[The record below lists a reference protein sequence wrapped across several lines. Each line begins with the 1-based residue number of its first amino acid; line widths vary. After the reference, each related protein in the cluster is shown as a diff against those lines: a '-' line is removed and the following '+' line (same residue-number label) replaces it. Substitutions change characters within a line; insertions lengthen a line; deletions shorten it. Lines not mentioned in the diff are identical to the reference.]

1 MATKKKYWRGHQ
13 MQAVINSKFLFQTG
27 KNNMHML
34 NRFFVWTLL
43 VISLLV
49 TQALTTAYH
58 NQALANNS
66 YIKIS
71 KAAIGKSQTV
81 KVGLN
86 KSLVVD
92 LPGDAHD
99 ILVASP
105 TVADAITR
113 TSRRI
118 YIFGKQVGSTNI
130 FIFDSAGRQLL
141 SIDLLIE
148 RDITGLEANLAKYVP
163 GSDVK
168 VEIVNDNIILTGS
181 VPTPQSSSRVVQLA
195 RAFISGGEA
204 TTNQFNTSNNGGGA
218 GNGFFVDIDEPRQ
231 ESQIVNLLRIEA
243 EDQVHLK
250 VTIAEIQRTIVK
262 QLGIDLAATGLTAGN
277 LDLGLITDNPLGL
290 GGLFANSQVGA
301 RYNSSGG
308 ESVEGIL
315 RALDQA
321 GVMRTLAEPSLTAI
335 SGETASFSVG
345 GEYNVVSSGSNTGG
359 FFTPEDNQ
367 GDPNSNIP
375 GFPLGSSN
383 TASFS
388 TITYGVSLS
397 FTPVVLAPGRISLR
411 IRTEVSEPTTEG
423 SAITGRFGAGGAI
436 TAPGIRRRQAETT
449 VELPSGGSMVLAGLL
464 KDDVRQA
471 AAGFPGLSKIPV
483 LGTLFRSRDF
493 QRTESELVIIATPYL
508 VRPVARQKLSR
519 PDDNFQPSADGAAN
533 FMGRL
538 NRVYGKVEG
547 DLPKG
552 RYHGKVG
559 FIFK

>member
-1 MATKKKYWRGHQ
+1 M
-13 MQAVINSKFLFQTG
+13 LF
-27 KNNMHML
+27 L
-34 NRFFVWTLL
+34 NRIFVWTLL
-43 VISLLV
+43 VVSLLV
-49 TQALTTAYH
+49 VETLMTGHA
-58 NQALANNS
+58 NKVLANSN
-66 YIKIS
+66 YLKIS
-71 KAAIGKSQTV
+71 KAAIGKTQNV

-86 KSLVVD
+86 KSMVID

-105 TVADAITR
+105 GVADAITR

-118 YIFGKQVGSTNI
+118 YIFGRQVGSTNL
-130 FIFDSAGRQLL
+130 FIFDAAGRQLL
-141 SIDLLIE
+141 SIELSVE
-148 RDITGLEANLAKYVP
+148 RDITGLEANLRKYVP

-168 VEIVNDNIILTGS
+168 VEIVNDNIILTGT
-181 VPTPQSSSRVVQLA
+181 VPTPQASSRVVQLA
-195 RAFISGGEA
+195 TAFISGGEA
-204 TTNQFNTSNNGGGA
+204 TTNQFRNDSTSLTGGGNFIIGQEA
-218 GNGFFVDIDEPRQ
+218 RQ

-262 QLGIDLAATGLTAGN
+262 QLGIDLTAAGLTAGN

-290 GGLFANSQVGA
+290 GGLFANSGA
-301 RYNSSGG
+301 NATYQSSGG
-308 ESVEGIL
+308 ESVTGIL

-335 SGETASFSVG
+335 SGETASFAVG
-345 GEYNVVSSGSNTGG
+345 GEYNVVTGGSNTSDDGQS
-359 FFTPEDNQ
+359 TQ
-367 GDPNSNIP
+367 SV
-375 GFPLGSSN
+375 
-383 TASFS
+383 SFGQIS
-388 TITYGVSLS
+388 YGVSLS

-423 SAITGRFGAGGAI
+423 NAVTGRSGSAGAI
-436 TAPGIRRRQAETT
+436 TAPGVRRREAETT

-538 NRVYGKVEG
+538 NRVYGKV
-547 DLPKG
+547 
-552 RYHGKVG
+552 G

>member
-1 MATKKKYWRGHQ
+1 
-13 MQAVINSKFLFQTG
+13 MQTVTNSKLLFQTG

-49 TQALTTAYH
+49 TQALMTGYA
-58 NQALANNS
+58 NQALANNKS
-66 YIKIS
+66 YLKIS

-86 KSLVVD
+86 KSMVID

-118 YIFGKQVGSTNI
+118 YIFGRQVGSTNI

-168 VEIVNDNIILTGS
+168 VEIVNDNIILTGT
-181 VPTPQSSSRVVQLA
+181 VPTPQASSRVIQLA

-204 TTNQFNTSNNGGGA
+204 TTNQFNTSNSGGGA

-277 LDLGLITDNPLGL
+277 LDLGLLTDNPFGL
-290 GGLFANSQVGA
+290 GGVSGNGGIGG
-301 RYNSSGG
+301 RYNASGG
-308 ESVEGIL
+308 ETVEGLL
-315 RALDQA
+315 RALDRS
-321 GVMRTLAEPSLTAI
+321 GVLRTLAEPSLTAI
-335 SGETASFSVG
+335 SGETASFAVG
-345 GEYNVVSSGSNTGG
+345 GEYNVRTLGASGGG
-359 FFTPEDNQ
+359 FFTDATDNT
-367 GDPNSNIP
+367 SIP
-375 GFPLGSSN
+375 GNIGNGSGGG
-383 TASFS
+383 FE
-388 TITYGVSLS
+388 TISYGVSLS

-423 SAITGRFGAGGAI
+423 SAALDRTGANSSSV
-436 TAPGIRRRQAETT
+436 APGIRRRQAETT

-471 AAGFPGLSKIPV
+471 AAGFPGLSRIPV

-552 RYHGKVG
+552 RYNGKVG

>member
-1 MATKKKYWRGHQ
+1 
-13 MQAVINSKFLFQTG
+13 
-27 KNNMHML
+27 MHML
-34 NRFFVWTLL
+34 NRFIVWALF
-43 VISLLV
+43 IASLLV
-49 TQALTTAYH
+49 ADTLMTGHANKAQANKAY
-58 NQALANNS
+58 L
-66 YIKIS
+66 KIT
-71 KAAIGKSQTV
+71 KAAIGKTQIV

-86 KSLVVD
+86 KSMVVD

-105 TVADAITR
+105 EVADAITR

-118 YIFGKQVGSTNI
+118 YIFGKRVGSTNI

-141 SIDLLIE
+141 SIDLFIE
-148 RDITGLEANLAKYVP
+148 RDVAGLEANLEKYVP
-163 GSDVK
+163 GSDVV
-168 VEIVNDNIILTGS
+168 VEIVNDNIILTGT
-181 VPTPQSSSRVVQLA
+181 VPTPQASSRVIQLA

-204 TTNQFNTSNNGGGA
+204 TTNQFATQNNFSGGGI
-218 GNGFFVDIDEPRQ
+218 FFDQDESRQ

-262 QLGIDLAATGLTAGN
+262 QLGVDLAATGLTAGN
-277 LDLGLITDNPLGL
+277 LDLGLLTDNPLGL

-301 RYNSSGG
+301 RYSGSGG
-308 ESVEGIL
+308 ESIEGIL
-315 RALDQA
+315 RAMDQA

-335 SGETASFSVG
+335 SGETASFAVG
-345 GEYNVVSSGSNTGG
+345 GQYNVVASGSNSGS
-359 FFTPEDNQ
+359 FFTQDNNG

-375 GFPLGSSN
+375 RLPSTSSSV
-383 TASFS
+383 SFS
-388 TITYGVSLS
+388 AVSYGVSLS

-423 SAITGRFGAGGAI
+423 TSVVGRAGAAGAVS
-436 TAPGIRRRQAETT
+436 APGIRRRQAETT

-483 LGTLFRSRDF
+483 LGTLFRSRDY

-519 PDDNFQPSADGAAN
+519 PDDNFQPSADGGAN
-533 FMGRL
+533 FLGRL

-547 DLPKG
+547 DLPEG

>member
-1 MATKKKYWRGHQ
+1 
-13 MQAVINSKFLFQTG
+13 
-27 KNNMHML
+27 MHVL
-34 NRFFVWTLL
+34 NRIFVWTLFI
-43 VISLLV
+43 VSLLAAETLMTGHANKV
-49 TQALTTAYH
+49 
-58 NQALANNS
+58 LANDN
-66 YIKIS
+66 YLKIS
-71 KAAIGKSQTV
+71 KSVIGKTKTV

-86 KSLVVD
+86 KSMVID

-118 YIFGKQVGSTNI
+118 YIFGKRVGSTNI

-141 SIDLLIE
+141 SIDLVIE

-163 GSDVK
+163 GSDVT
-168 VEIVNDNIILTGS
+168 VEIVNDNIILTGT
-181 VPTPQSSSRVVQLA
+181 VPTPQASSRVVQLT
-195 RAFISGGEA
+195 RAFLSGGEA
-204 TTNQFNTSNNGGGA
+204 TTNEFTRESTNFSGSGTVVIAQES
-218 GNGFFVDIDEPRQ
+218 RQ
-231 ESQIVNLLRIEA
+231 ESQIVNLMRIEA

-262 QLGIDLAATGLTAGN
+262 QLGIDLTAAGLTAGN

-290 GGLFANSQVGA
+290 GGLFANSGVNAAYQ
-301 RYNSSGG
+301 NSGG
-308 ESVEGIL
+308 ESVTGIL

-335 SGETASFSVG
+335 SGETASFAVG
-345 GEYNVVSSGSNTGG
+345 GEYNVVSGGSNSTD
-359 FFTPEDNQ
+359 EE
-367 GDPNSNIP
+367 
-375 GFPLGSSN
+375 GSTQSV
-383 TASFS
+383 SFGQVS
-388 TITYGVSLS
+388 YGVSLS

-423 SAITGRFGAGGAI
+423 SAVTGRSGSAGAI
-436 TAPGIRRRQAETT
+436 TTPGIRRREAETT

-471 AAGFPGLSKIPV
+471 AAGFPGLSRIPV

>member
-1 MATKKKYWRGHQ
+1 MATKQKYWRGHQ
-13 MQAVINSKFLFQTG
+13 MQAVINSKLLFQTG

-34 NRFFVWTLL
+34 NRFFVWTVL

-49 TQALTTAYH
+49 TQALISGYA
-58 NQALANNS
+58 NEALANKN
-66 YIKIS
+66 YLKIS
-71 KAAIGKSQTV
+71 KSAIGKSQTV

-86 KSLVVD
+86 KSIVID

-118 YIFGKQVGSTNI
+118 YIFGRQVGSTNI
-130 FIFDSAGRQLL
+130 FIFDAAGRQLL

-148 RDITGLEANLAKYVP
+148 RDITGLEANLAKFVP

-168 VEIVNDNIILTGS
+168 VEIVNDNIILTGT
-181 VPTPQSSSRVVQLA
+181 VPTPQASSRVIQLA
-195 RAFISGGEA
+195 SAFISGGEA
-204 TTNQFNTSNNGGGA
+204 TTNQFTTPNNASGGGI
-218 GNGFFVDIDEPRQ
+218 FFDQDEVRQ

-262 QLGIDLAATGLTAGN
+262 QLGIDLTAAGLTAGN
-277 LDLGLITDNPLGL
+277 LDLGFITDNPLGL
-290 GGLFANSQVGA
+290 GGLFANSGA
-301 RYNSSGG
+301 QASYTSSGG

-321 GVMRTLAEPSLTAI
+321 GVLRTLAEPSLTAI
-335 SGETASFSVG
+335 SGETASFAVG
-345 GEYNVVSSGSNTGG
+345 GEYNVVGSGSNSS
-359 FFTPEDNQ
+359 EDGETTQSVSFNQ
-367 GDPNSNIP
+367 IS
-375 GFPLGSSN
+375 
-383 TASFS
+383 
-388 TITYGVSLS
+388 YGVSLS

-423 SAITGRFGAGGAI
+423 NAVVGRAGAAGAI

-471 AAGFPGLSKIPV
+471 AAGFPGLSRIPV

-547 DLPKG
+547 NLPNG
-552 RYHGKVG
+552 RYRGNPG
-559 FIFK
+559 FIIK

>member
-1 MATKKKYWRGHQ
+1 MP
-13 MQAVINSKFLFQTG
+13 
-27 KNNMHML
+27 ML
-34 NRFFVWTLL
+34 NRLVVWTLFITS
-43 VISLLV
+43 VIFAGS
-49 TQALTTAYH
+49 LTTGHVNAAQQ
-58 NQALANNS
+58 NKS
-66 YIKIS
+66 YLKIS
-71 KAAIGKSQTV
+71 KEAIGKSQTV

-86 KSLVVD
+86 KSIVID

-105 TVADAITR
+105 EVADAITR

-118 YIFGKQVGSTNI
+118 YIFAKQVGSTNL
-130 FIFDSAGRQLL
+130 FIFDSSGRQLL
-141 SIDLLIE
+141 SIDLQIE
-148 RDITGLEANLAKYVP
+148 RDITGLEANLRKYVP
-163 GSDVK
+163 GSDVT
-168 VEIVNDNIILTGS
+168 VEIVNDNIILTGT
-181 VPTPQSSSRVVQLA
+181 VPTPQSSSRIVQLA

-204 TTNQFNTSNNGGGA
+204 TTNQFQNNSTSLTGGGNFIV
-218 GNGFFVDIDEPRQ
+218 GQEDRQ

-262 QLGIDLAATGLTAGN
+262 QLGIDLAASGLTAGN

-290 GGLFANSQVGA
+290 GGLFANSGA
-301 RYNSSGG
+301 NAAYQSSGG
-308 ESVEGIL
+308 ETVEGIL

-335 SGETASFSVG
+335 SGETASFAVG
-345 GEYNVVSSGSNTGG
+345 GEYNVVGSGSNSGSL
-359 FFTPEDNQ
+359 FPFT
-367 GDPNSNIP
+367 
-375 GFPLGSSN
+375 SSADGAG
-383 TASFS
+383 TTTSEVEFS
-388 TITYGVSLS
+388 QISYGVSLS

-423 SAITGRFGAGGAI
+423 SAIVGRAGTGGAI
-436 TAPGIRRRQAETT
+436 TAPGVRRRQAETT

-519 PDDNFQPSADGAAN
+519 PDDNFQPSSDGAAN
-533 FMGRL
+533 FLGRL

>member
-1 MATKKKYWRGHQ
+1 
-13 MQAVINSKFLFQTG
+13 
-27 KNNMHML
+27 ML
-34 NRFFVWTLL
+34 NRFVVWALFVA
-43 VISLLV
+43 SLLV
-49 TQALTTAYH
+49 AGTLMAGHT
-58 NQALANNS
+58 NKVLANDA
-66 YIKIS
+66 YLKIS
-71 KAAIGKSQTV
+71 KAAIGKTQIV

-86 KSLVVD
+86 KSMVID

-141 SIDLLIE
+141 SIDLFIE
-148 RDITGLEANLAKYVP
+148 RDVAGLEANLEKYVP
-163 GSDVK
+163 GSDVV
-168 VEIVNDNIILTGS
+168 VEIVNDNIILTGT
-181 VPTPQSSSRVVQLA
+181 VPTPQASSRVIQLA

-204 TTNQFNTSNNGGGA
+204 TTNQFATQNNFSGGGI
-218 GNGFFVDIDEPRQ
+218 FFDQDEPRQ
-231 ESQIVNLLRIEA
+231 ESQIVNLMRIEA

-262 QLGIDLAATGLTAGN
+262 QLGVDLAATGLTAGN
-277 LDLGLITDNPLGL
+277 LDLGLLTDNPLGL
-290 GGLFANSQVGA
+290 GGLFANSQAGA
-301 RYNSSGG
+301 RYTGSGG
-308 ESVEGIL
+308 ETIEGIL
-315 RALDQA
+315 RAMDQA

-335 SGETASFSVG
+335 SGETASFAVG
-345 GEYNVVSSGSNTGG
+345 GEYNIVGSGSNSGNIFSEEGG
-359 FFTPEDNQ
+359 
-367 GDPNSNIP
+367 IP
-375 GFPLGSSN
+375 GVPATTSSVSF
-383 TASFS
+383 TAVS
-388 TITYGVSLS
+388 YGVSLS

-423 SAITGRFGAGGAI
+423 SSIVGRAGQAGAI
-436 TAPGIRRRQAETT
+436 TAPGVRRRQAETT

-471 AAGFPGLSKIPV
+471 AAGFPGLSKVPV

-533 FMGRL
+533 FLGRL